1 MADGQEAGHARRDAA
16 ALPMASA
23 RVAAADFREEQ
34 FRVNQARLRPAW
46 IAGPSVMLAFWLL
59 DVAVVPERKW
69 LFLGMR
75 AGAVALTSLV
85 VARALATRSS
95 RAFRLALVVTGLLM
109 GSVVTTMTFLM
120 GGFGA
125 LYVYFVPVALL
136 GASVMFV
143 WPVRDGAAFLG
154 LSLAY
159 FLVGNGLLLARGTG
173 TWAEALGAAFFV
185 GALCTFALLTMVFTE
200 RSLRAELALRADLQH
215 ANLELQASVQA
226 LGEREG
232 RLAAI
237 GGVTSAIVHDVRNP
251 LTSIL
256 SLAQGGVEEARE
268 AGRAEL
274 AEDLAAVVDAGRRL
288 KALFEQVQAFA
299 HAEAPP
305 VTAERVPLAALV
317 GAGLAGLARPLR
329 SQGITLE
336 QRTGGCDGAVV
347 LADRAAVR
355 RVLEELVRNAARAI
369 ANRRA
374 AGDLGEGRIRVEASL
389 AGRRARLLVV
399 DDGSGVDLAVRH
411 RLFHPFVRAGP
422 GAGHGLGLAV
432 ARSLVRS
439 LGGELSFE
447 APPEGGAAFQV
458 SLPLAPPEPPS

>member
-1 MADGQEAGHARRDAA
+1 VAVAPALKWRFLGLRVGLVALASLGMWACIRARSLTAY
-16 ALPMASA
+16 
-23 RVAAADFREEQ
+23 RVA
-34 FRVNQARLRPAW
+34 L
-46 IAGPSVMLAFWLL
+46 
-59 DVAVVPERKW
+59 VASTVV
-69 LFLGMR
+69 
-75 AGAVALTSLV
+75 AGAVVS
-85 VARALATRSS
+85 
-95 RAFRLALVVTGLLM
+95 
-109 GSVVTTMTFLM
+109 TMTFWM

-125 LYVYFVPVALL
+125 LYSYYVTLPLLAMAIVPAWS
-136 GASVMFV
+136 A
-143 WPVRDGAAFLG
+143 RDGAAFLG
-154 LSLAY
+154 SSYAY
-159 FLVGNGLLLARGTG
+159 YLVGNGVLLARGTG
-173 TWAEALGAAFFV
+173 TWTEALGGILFV
-185 GALCTFALLTMVFTE
+185 GPAVVFSFLAIFFNE
-200 RSLRAELALRADLQH
+200 RSRRAELTLRGELQH

-256 SLAQGGVEEARE
+256 SLAQGGAEEARE
-268 AGRAEL
+268 AGRPEL
-274 AEDLAAVVDAGRRL
+274 AQDLEAVVDSGRRL

-299 HAEAPP
+299 HAEGPP
-305 VTAERVPLAALV
+305 VVAERVPLQALLS
-317 GAGLAGLARPLR
+317 ASLAGLARPLR

-336 QRTGGCDGAVV
+336 HRTGGCDGAVV

-369 ANRRA
+369 ENRRA

-399 DDGSGVDLAVRH
+399 DDGCGVDPAVRP
-411 RLFHPFVRAGP
+411 RLFHPFVRGGP

-439 LGGELSFE
+439 LGGELSAE
-447 APPEGGAAFQV
+447 PPPPQGGAAFQV
-458 SLPLAPPEPPS
+458 SLPLVPPELAQ